1 VGNLWEDDTKW
12 LKLADP
18 GITQILAIAVDPLT
32 ENIFYII
39 PERGIP
45 ISEIINNSSDDID
58 MGNRGTL
65 KRPDL
70 VNTIGISVLATLER
84 LYQNGLSYGPLRE
97 KNIFLCRQSQ
107 VLLENPLMVKS
118 CSPCLDLDHLSTPY
132 SSEKVCNLHKLGII
146 LARILDPNT
155 EDVVGHEGCLKLA
168 EKMKTLEHSSV
179 GMVMRLLTEPQN
191 FVN

>member
-1 VGNLWEDDTKW
+1 MGNLWEDDAKW
-12 LKLADP
+12 LKLSDP
-18 GITQILAIAVDPLT
+18 GVTQILAIAVDPLT

-97 KNIFLCRQSQ
+97 ENIFLCQSQ
-107 VLLENPLMVKS
+107 VLH
-118 CSPCLDLDHLSTPY
+118 C
-132 SSEKVCNLHKLGII
+132 
-146 LARILDPNT
+146 
-155 EDVVGHEGCLKLA
+155 EGLPG
-168 EKMKTLEHSSV
+168 HSSGGPGHIGHGGDGRDV
-179 GMVMRLLTEPQN
+179 RDG
-191 FVN
+191 